1 MLVSDCISL
10 NDYAVRSCSSFFG
23 LLMESGKFMTL
34 ARIGKVFYFVGF
46 AAIVVSALGLLY
58 FLVILGGRGSSIL
71 VVPLALLFYGTL
83 FVAGGLIFQWLPQ
96 VSETLTKILN
106 NIERLNEAV
115 EKLAQPPEGDASVR
129 EPDGEGIQ

>member
-1 MLVSDCISL
+1 
-10 NDYAVRSCSSFFG
+10 
-23 LLMESGKFMTL
+23 MESDKFITL

-96 VSETLTKILN
+96 VLEILTKILV
-106 NIERLNEAV
+106 NIERLNERM
-115 EKLAQPPEGDASVR
+115 ELLEQPPGGDASVR
-129 EPDGEGIQ
+129 ESGDEDI